1 MDERFRYRHQDNQ
14 TNGLGMAFMHEFGHA
29 LGLRH
34 GQDPQNELDFDA
46 DNLMNQSNKSSC
58 TDITIEQMEAA
69 RKNVIK
75 NMER

>member
-1 MDERFRYRHQDNQ
+1 
-14 TNGLGMAFMHEFGHA
+14 
-29 LGLRH
+29 
-34 GQDPQNELDFDA
+34 
-46 DNLMNQSNKSSC
+46 MNQSNKSSC